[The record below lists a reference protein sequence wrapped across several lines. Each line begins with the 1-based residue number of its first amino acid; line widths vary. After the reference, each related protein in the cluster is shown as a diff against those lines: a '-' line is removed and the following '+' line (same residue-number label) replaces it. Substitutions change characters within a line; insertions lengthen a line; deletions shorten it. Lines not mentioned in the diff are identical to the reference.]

1 MLTEA
6 LTAGC
11 CERIVRPA
19 HMRPH
24 HQMAPL
30 LPWIGLLLAL
40 TAVGGAHGT
49 DDADPLSN
57 LVKPEPLTVF
67 KEFQGAKDTL
77 LCFRT
82 DTVVRFQGKKGSSLA
97 AVVRCSLPGL

>member
-1 MLTEA
+1 M
-6 LTAGC
+6 
-11 CERIVRPA
+11 VRPA
-19 HMRPH
+19 YMQSP
-24 HQMAPL
+24 MAL
-30 LPWIGLLLAL
+30 RLPWIGLLLAL
-40 TAVGGAHGT
+40 AAVGETRGT

-82 DTVVRFQGKKGSSLA
+82 DTVVRFQGKRGPSLGA
-97 AVVRCSLPGL
+97 AVGLPCQGLCSVPDCE